1 MVLEGEGF
9 PGHHLF
15 GDSVCMG
22 SVKQKGRRVA
32 MPPCLY
38 GLRFRS
44 LYLKRPCIHVCLL
57 HNTGSDPGLSQALGT
72 LGRLRCLFGLFLLH
86 GDSTWGHRYTGAQK
100 ATQIGRTEG
109 FTHNVVDHKG

>member
-44 LYLKRPCIHVCLL
+44 LYLKRPCIHVRLL
-57 HNTGSDPGLSQALGT
+57 HNTGSDPGLSQSLGT
-72 LGRLRCLFGLFLLH
+72 LGDSGVSLAFSCYTEIALGGTGIQVHRKLH
-86 GDSTWGHRYTGAQK
+86 R
-100 ATQIGRTEG
+100 
-109 FTHNVVDHKG
+109 